1 MKLAYGLV
9 FLGFLQS
16 VAYQMFD
23 QQVQAL
29 FEVKMVLNDSRGV
42 LEDWN
47 RYIDTACSTIATVMC
62 DPDGNVVEMDIGIAV
77 HLEESVPNLRR
88 NNAMLMIGDGLTPTK
103 D

>member
-62 DPDGNVVEMDIGIAV
+62 DPDGNVVEI
-77 HLEESVPNLRR
+77 HYSVVNF
-88 NNAMLMIGDGLTPTK
+88 AMLGEKTSRNPTSSSFYK
-103 D
+103 LRNEKLSQ